1 MKEQKRGKKPIIIL
15 IVLIIIALA
24 GTGAFYGIRQRQKA
38 NIYSHAEQCFQQKDY
53 FSAKDLFNQ
62 LGSYKDSAE
71 WIKKCDSQPEL
82 DSAASLMEQGEYEQ
96 AREIYKKYNLQD
108 NYNECTYQ
116 LAISYADSK
125 EYEKSIKEFE
135 QISSYK
141 DVSTQVQPILYDYA
155 LTLFNKQQYAEA
167 QMYFKDVG
175 DYKSAS
181 DYVKKCNIGIKYEK
195 CNFDTLQLNT
205 ADPIE
210 LYTYAEDQIGE
221 LFYQTWYDVND
232 KELVIDKDCI
242 NGLPY
247 QVTSIEP
254 MGAYPAFKFHFVNDT
269 TTHTICRLQP
279 VTDEEI
285 LNFMENISFDSVT
298 YYEYDGEKQKEILS
312 AAAEWLAQLEKEAV
326 EMQLTLQNENT
337 KNDCWNDAIQ
347 RFEEYIASNYA
358 LSGGFLK
365 PEDIDFLC
373 KNKKINL
380 SGPICTIEFTA
391 TNINTWSFTGSLP
404 KLSNMNVIAAYNVSE
419 NGITC
424 TAFSVTPAGHS
435 SYW

>member
-1 MKEQKRGKKPIIIL
+1 MKEQKKPIFIL
-15 IVLIIIALA
+15 IGLIVIALA
-24 GTGAFYGIRQRQKA
+24 GVGGFYKIKQHKKTK
-38 NIYSHAEQCFQQKDY
+38 IYSQAEQYFQQKDY
-53 FSAKDLFNQ
+53 SAAKDLFNQ

-82 DSAASLMEQGEYEQ
+82 DSAASLMEQSEYEQ

-125 EYEKSIKEFE
+125 EYEKSLKEFE

-141 DVSTQVQPILYDYA
+141 DSSSKFQDLAYRYA
-155 LTLFNKQQYAEA
+155 RSLFKEKKYSDAKT
-167 QMYFKDVG
+167 YFEITG
-175 DYKSAS
+175 DYKKAKEYL
-181 DYVKKCNIGIKYEK
+181 DKCNLANKYSSLDINGSYFGGFEPDNSK
-195 CNFDTLQLNT
+195 L
-205 ADPIE
+205 IE
-210 LYTYAEDQIGE
+210 LYEYMESWFEAD
-221 LFYQTWYDVND
+221 FYGSWYDASG
-232 KELVIDKDCI
+232 E
-242 NGLPY
+242 
-247 QVTSIEP
+247 SIEIGKFSISGIP
-254 MGAYPAFKFHFVNDT
+254 YYITKAITNSHPEFDFQYENTTGFHHFTFESSSSLIQENVKTIIFDDTVRYYNIGGAE
-269 TTHTICRLQP
+269 LQ
-279 VTDEEI
+279 EF
-285 LNFMENISFDSVT
+285 L
-298 YYEYDGEKQKEILS
+298 KE
-312 AAAEWLAQLEKEAV
+312 EKEFEKEEERQRQKQA
-326 EMQLTLQNENT
+326 N
-337 KNDCWNDAIQ
+337 KNSCWNDAIQ
-347 RFEEYIASNYA
+347 RFGEYIASNYA

-365 PEDIDFLC
+365 SEDIDFLC

-380 SGPICTIEFTA
+380 SGSICTIEFTA